1 MSPLKPRLKEALRD
15 GLLRWY
21 RRDRRDLPWRRTRDP
36 YRIWVSEIM
45 LQQTTVKTV
54 SPRYEEFL
62 GRFPDV
68 KTLARSSEESV
79 LRAWAGLGY
88 YRRARAM
95 REAAIKI
102 RDVHGGAFPDRY
114 EDVLSLP
121 GVGRYTAGAVMSIA
135 FGKPYPLVDGNVA
148 RVFARL
154 FALRGDLKTSAMSQR
169 LWALAAELL
178 DRRAPGDWN
187 QALMELGATIC
198 LPEAPRCSA
207 CPVSRLCSARIG
219 GSTGSYPESARRVR
233 AEPLRVEA
241 LYVERGGRVL
251 LWKRGDGERIL
262 KGHWG
267 FPEIRHVDARPGKL
281 IKTLRHSIMNHRI
294 VLRLRYATLQGGGR
308 PKSARWVNREKLRE
322 YLVSSLWLKCLPP
335 RDGANSGLG
344 GNRGTRYLFS
354 PVGSR
359 K

>member
-1 MSPLKPRLKEALRD
+1 MSLLKPRLKEKLRD
-15 GLLRWY
+15 GLSRWY
-21 RRDRRDLPWRRTRDP
+21 RRHRRDLPWRRTRDP

-62 GRFPDV
+62 RRFPDV
-68 KTLARSSEESV
+68 EALARSSEESV

-102 RDVHGGAFPDRY
+102 RDIHGGAFPDRY
-114 EDVLSLP
+114 EDVLGLP

-135 FGKPYPLVDGNVA
+135 FGGPYPLVDGNVA

-154 FALRGDLKTSAMSQR
+154 FGLRGDSKAPTLSKK
-169 LWALAAELL
+169 LWALAEELL

-198 LPEAPRCSA
+198 FPAAPRCPA
-207 CPVSRLCSARIG
+207 CPVARHCAARLE
-219 GSTGSYPESARRVR
+219 GSPEAYPSKGVRRRRQGVR
-233 AEPLRVEA
+233 LEA
-241 LYVERGGRVL
+241 FYIERAGRVL
-251 LWKRGDGERIL
+251 LWKRDGDERFL

-267 FPEIRHVDARPGKL
+267 FPEAGRVEAVPGRL
-281 IKTLRHSIMNHRI
+281 LTAVRHSIMNFDI
-294 VLRLRYATLQGGGR
+294 FLELRQAALRGGAPSGH
-308 PKSARWVNREKLRE
+308 ARWVPVERLKD
-322 YLVSSLWLKCLPP
+322 YLVSSLWLKGLSAHGTASGSLDGVRSFPP
-335 RDGANSGLG
+335 KLARAPS
-344 GNRGTRYLFS
+344 
-354 PVGSR
+354 V
-359 K
+359 